1 MCPSPAT
8 SSPGQPYN
16 HNASLLEQVF
26 VAVKKL
32 QLFFTKVAFMRIF
45 DCERL
50 DTTYFRLRILGQKP
64 RFSVLPPLISVWAL
78 SYLQGCQVVISKKG
92 QINPQKKPNST
103 EKSQIHDKYTT
114 PLKHPNAF
122 LKGKMY
128 IFYT

>member
-64 RFSVLPPLISVWAL
+64 RFSVLPPLISFSL
-78 SYLQGCQVVISKKG
+78 GTVVLAGLPGSHQQKGPDQPSKKA
-92 QINPQKKPNST
+92 K
-103 EKSQIHDKYTT
+103 
-114 PLKHPNAF
+114 
-122 LKGKMY
+122 
-128 IFYT
+128 